1 MFRGAPDVRSTSRNR
16 NRDTEPNHALRHAE
30 AACLLNA
37 AAIGEKQCDTQR
49 IELSSVSSHESK
61 SPNNVQKM
69 GAHKKKIQYFVGIS
83 QKKK

>member
-1 MFRGAPDVRSTSRNR
+1 M
-16 NRDTEPNHALRHAE
+16 
-30 AACLLNA
+30 NA